1 MHDINK
7 IRENPIEFDKEL
19 ARRGEKKLAEEII
32 ALDNL
37 VRKEKTNLQ
46 NLLSEKN
53 NIAKEIGFVKSKNQ
67 DASSLFKKAD
77 AIKKE
82 IAQLENNQNQAKLN
96 EILASIPNLLSSDVP
111 NGESEKEN
119 ILIREFGNIPNFN
132 FSPKQHFE
140 FDDDLM
146 NFSDAAKISGARFV
160 ILKENLAKLERALAN
175 FMLDI
180 LTEKF
185 GFTEI
190 SVPLLVNDK
199 TMFGTGQLPK
209 FAEDA
214 FKTEDGKWLISTSE
228 IALTNIAQDKILK
241 QEELPKRYVAYT
253 PCFRKEAGSAGK
265 DTRGMIRLHQFNK
278 VEMVCLTKESES
290 DNEHEKITAIAEE
303 ILKQLE
309 LPYRVMLLCSKDTGF
324 SAKKTYDLEV
334 WLPGQ
339 NCYRE
344 ISSCSNCGDF
354 QARRMKA
361 RIKNK
366 EGKNSY
372 IHSLNG
378 SALAVGRTL
387 VAILENYQNE
397 DGSITIPKVLKP
409 YMNNKNKIL
418 A

>member
-7 IRENPIEFDKEL
+7 IRENPIEFNKEL
-19 ARRGEKKLAEEII
+19 ARRGEKHLAEEII
-32 ALDNL
+32 ALDNQI
-37 VRKEKTNLQ
+37 REEKTNLQ

-53 NIAKEIGFVKSKNQ
+53 KIAKEIGFLKSKNQ

-111 NGESEKEN
+111 NGESEEDN

-160 ILKENLAKLERALAN
+160 ILKENLAKLERAIAN
-175 FMLDI
+175 FMLDL

-278 VEMVCLTKESES
+278 VEMVCLTNESES

-361 RIKNK
+361 RMKNK

>member
-53 NIAKEIGFVKSKNQ
+53 NIAKEIGFVKSKKQ

-82 IAQLENNQNQAKLN
+82 ISQLENNQNQAKLN

-111 NGESEKEN
+111 NGESEKDN

-175 FMLDI
+175 FMLDL

-241 QEELPKRYVAYT
+241 PEELPKRYVAYT

-361 RIKNK
+361 RMKNK
-366 EGKNSY
+366 DGKNSY

-378 SALAVGRTL
+378 SALAIGRTL

-397 DGSITIPKVLKP
+397 DGSITIPKALKP

>member
-7 IRENPIEFDKEL
+7 IRENPIEFNKEL
-19 ARRGEKKLAEEII
+19 ARRGEKNLAEEII
-32 ALDNL
+32 ALDNQI
-37 VRKEKTNLQ
+37 REEKTNLQ

-53 NIAKEIGFVKSKNQ
+53 KIAKEIGFLKSKNQ
-67 DASSLFKKAD
+67 DTSSLFKKAD

-82 IAQLENNQNQAKLN
+82 ISQLENNQNQAKLN

-111 NGESEKEN
+111 NGESEEDN

-160 ILKENLAKLERALAN
+160 ILKESLAKLERALAN
-175 FMLDI
+175 FMLDL

-228 IALTNIAQDKILK
+228 IALTNFAQDKILK

-278 VEMVCLTKESES
+278 VEMVCLTKDSES
-290 DNEHEKITAIAEE
+290 DNEHEKITAIVEE

-361 RIKNK
+361 RMKNK

>member
-7 IRENPIEFDKEL
+7 IKENPIEFDKEL

-32 ALDNL
+32 SLDKQI
-37 VRKEKTNLQ
+37 REEKTNLQ

-53 NIAKEIGFVKSKNQ
+53 KIAKEIGSLKSKNQ
-67 DASSLFKKAD
+67 DASILFKKAD

-82 IAQLENNQNQAKLN
+82 IAQLENNQNQEKLN

-111 NGESEKEN
+111 NGESEKDN

-160 ILKENLAKLERALAN
+160 LLKENLAKLERALAN
-175 FMLDI
+175 FMLDL

-241 QEELPKRYVAYT
+241 PEELPKRYVAYT

-361 RIKNK
+361 RMKNK
-366 EGKNSY
+366 DGKNSY

-397 DGSITIPKVLKP
+397 DGSITIPKALKP

>member
-1 MHDINK
+1 
-7 IRENPIEFDKEL
+7 
-19 ARRGEKKLAEEII
+19 
-32 ALDNL
+32 
-37 VRKEKTNLQ
+37 
-46 NLLSEKN
+46 
-53 NIAKEIGFVKSKNQ
+53 
-67 DASSLFKKAD
+67 
-77 AIKKE
+77 
-82 IAQLENNQNQAKLN
+82 
-96 EILASIPNLLSSDVP
+96 
-111 NGESEKEN
+111 
-119 ILIREFGNIPNFN
+119 
-132 FSPKQHFE
+132 
-140 FDDDLM
+140 M

-160 ILKENLAKLERALAN
+160 LLKENLAKLERALAN
-175 FMLDI
+175 FMLDL

-241 QEELPKRYVAYT
+241 PEELPKRYVAYT

-361 RIKNK
+361 RMKNK
-366 EGKNSY
+366 DGKNSY

-397 DGSITIPKVLKP
+397 DGSITIPKALKP